1 MFVCFSSLLLVFF
14 MSTVPSLIVATV
26 GLQIWLP
33 IAITMTMLPAD
44 IPVLVPFIFTD
55 ILSLVFL
62 MSFV

>member
-1 MFVCFSSLLLVFF
+1 